1 MSADLRLALPVG
13 VAWIA
18 AAVLLAIP
26 AALAPAAI
34 VAWAVAALCATA
46 AVLSR
51 RRVASAVLAVLVV
64 AAGAVGLVLGVAA
77 AHLDSRNPK
86 MLLQAAS
93 AGRFVHATAV
103 TTQTVQPGAPRFT
116 ATLGSVTI
124 GGRALGVS
132 APATVFAASPAGKG
146 STPTRGARLG
156 IGTTILLGGTM
167 AATEPG
173 DDVSFLF
180 FASSPPSVSTG
191 PPWYLAW
198 ADGLRAG
205 FADAAAALP
214 GDGGGL
220 LPGLAI
226 GDTSAVD
233 PTLASAMKSSS
244 LSHLTAVSG
253 ANCAVVIA
261 LVMATGGALGL
272 ARGWRIAA
280 ALVTLVGF
288 VVLVT
293 PQPSVLRAAVM
304 AALVLAAMASGRP
317 VRGLP
322 VLALAVLGLLVAD
335 PWLARS
341 YGFVL
346 SVLATGGLLLLA
358 RPLAALLSRWLP
370 SALALVIAVPLAAQ
384 LACQPVLIL
393 LNPSIPLYAVPA
405 NVLAEPAAPVA
416 TVLGLIACVMMPWLP
431 GLGILIAR
439 LAWVPSSWIAG
450 VARFFDSLPGRSIP
464 WPAGGVG
471 VALVAAII
479 LLGLVVALLRGAR
492 HRRWRGLAALMLAL
506 LLVGVT
512 GVAAGDRLRQT
523 LLRPQDWQI
532 AACDIGQGDAVLVRS
547 AGRVAL
553 IDTGPDPALLHRCL
567 DVLGIGRIDLLVLT
581 HYDLDHVGGTSAVV
595 GIVDRAMIGPPADG
609 HDVRLAEQVRR
620 GGATVTQVSRGET
633 GELGELRWTV
643 LWPPVRAGLVEPGND
658 SSVTLEFAGM
668 GACANGCLTSLFLGD
683 LGDEPQARMLAANR
697 GLGHVDVVK
706 VAHHGSADQDP
717 ALYERVT
724 ATVGL
729 ISVGAN
735 NRYGHP
741 TDTLLQIL
749 ARVGTIAERT
759 DRQGMVLVSPRPK
772 GAMSVWSERPASAG
786 VGARQ

>member
-1 MSADLRLALPVG
+1 
-13 VAWIA
+13 
-18 AAVLLAIP
+18 
-26 AALAPAAI
+26 
-34 VAWAVAALCATA
+34 
-46 AVLSR
+46 
-51 RRVASAVLAVLVV
+51 
-64 AAGAVGLVLGVAA
+64 
-77 AHLDSRNPK
+77 
-86 MLLQAAS
+86 
-93 AGRFVHATAV
+93 
-103 TTQTVQPGAPRFT
+103 
-116 ATLGSVTI
+116 
-124 GGRALGVS
+124 
-132 APATVFAASPAGKG
+132 
-146 STPTRGARLG
+146 
-156 IGTTILLGGTM
+156 
-167 AATEPG
+167 
-173 DDVSFLF
+173 
-180 FASSPPSVSTG
+180 
-191 PPWYLAW
+191 
-198 ADGLRAG
+198 
-205 FADAAAALP
+205 
-214 GDGGGL
+214 
-220 LPGLAI
+220 
-226 GDTSAVD
+226 
-233 PTLASAMKSSS
+233 MKSSS

-261 LVMATGGALGL
+261 LVMAIGGALGL
-272 ARGWRIAA
+272 ARGWRIGA

-479 LLGLVVALLRGAR
+479 LLGLVVALLRGTR
-492 HRRWRGLAALMLAL
+492 HRPWRGLAALMLAL

-658 SSVTLEFAGM
+658 SSVTLEFAGI

-717 ALYERVT
+717 ALNERVT
-724 ATVGL
+724 ATVGH
-729 ISVGAN
+729 ISVGAH

-772 GAMSVWSERPASAG
+772 GGMSVWSERPASAG